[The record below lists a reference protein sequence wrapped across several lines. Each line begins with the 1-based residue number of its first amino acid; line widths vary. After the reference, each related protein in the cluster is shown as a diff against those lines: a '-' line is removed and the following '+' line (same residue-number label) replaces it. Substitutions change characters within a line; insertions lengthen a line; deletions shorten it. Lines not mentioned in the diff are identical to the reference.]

1 MQNILLTNIKREA
14 TTADKEILSFDYY
27 PVNSIHYILNGQGY
41 FNGMHLKKGDGFIVF
56 KGTSTCY
63 YPDKTDPWEYLW
75 IDVVGSKVDS
85 STCVCNPGNAT
96 FRFLHDKYFDA
107 LTSFISEFLPFR
119 ITDSTFCAAYASLMT
134 SMHIVDNDTGSQKS
148 ISRQYV
154 ENAKKYIFE
163 NFHSHI
169 SIENVANNL
178 YISRAYLRNIFY
190 KYEGVSPQQFLIQT
204 RIEKAKDL
212 LLTTNMSAAQISYAV
227 GYSDILQFYKA
238 FKKHVGV
245 SAGEYRTAANC
256 ESAENKNELLR

>member
-1 MQNILLTNIKREA
+1 MQSIYLTNINREA
-14 TTADKEILSFDYY
+14 TTADKEILSLDYY
-27 PVNSIHYILNGQGY
+27 PVNSIHYILNGKGY

-56 KGTSTCY
+56 KGSSTCY

-75 IDVVGSKVDS
+75 IDVIGSKVDS
-85 STCVCNPGNAT
+85 DTCVCNPNNCT

-134 SMHIVDNDTGSQKS
+134 SMHIVGRNNFSQKS

-163 NFHSHI
+163 NFHSPI
-169 SIENVANNL
+169 SIESIANNL
-178 YISRAYLRNIFY
+178 FISRAYLRNIFF

-204 RIEKAKDL
+204 RIEKAKEL
-212 LLTTNMSAAQISYAV
+212 LLSTTMSAAQISYAV
-227 GYSDILQFYKA
+227 GYNDILQFYKA

-245 SAGEYRTAANC
+245 SAGEYRAEANRK
-256 ESAENKNELLR
+256 SAENQK